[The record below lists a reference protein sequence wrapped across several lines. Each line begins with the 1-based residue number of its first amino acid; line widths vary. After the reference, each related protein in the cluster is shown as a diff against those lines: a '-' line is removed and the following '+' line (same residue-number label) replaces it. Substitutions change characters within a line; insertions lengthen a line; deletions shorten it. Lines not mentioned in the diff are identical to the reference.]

1 MTAVMM
7 RLVGREVDRGGT
19 LTSSRFWRRAI
30 VLLAANVEGSRGE
43 DGREEGEAGGGAT
56 QGVRG
61 SEKEVEVLALVLR
74 AGEKP

>member
-1 MTAVMM
+1 M
-7 RLVGREVDRGGT
+7 
-19 LTSSRFWRRAI
+19 

-43 DGREEGEAGGGAT
+43 DGREEGDAGGGAT

-61 SEKEVEVLALVLR
+61 SEKEVEVLALDLR